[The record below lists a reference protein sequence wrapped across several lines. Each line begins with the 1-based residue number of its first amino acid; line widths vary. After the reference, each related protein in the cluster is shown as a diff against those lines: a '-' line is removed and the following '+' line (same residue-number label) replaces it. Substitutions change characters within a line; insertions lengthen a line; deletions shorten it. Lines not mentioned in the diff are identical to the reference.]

1 MIFRRLTQKD
11 INYRKSRYIHLEPI
25 RTRKKLKN
33 ELFVLARNRLFANLS
48 YEDRGYHICWCATLF
63 IDWTRSLWPRSV
75 WILLHLANLKQG
87 CNFCPNMCH
96 EMGWY
101 AAQNQ
106 LPINFNLS
114 QVCESC
120 FLVTVSRWQL
130 IRVIIAGDEF
140 CRTRASSQT
149 MTWYTRVHSG
159 SNGHRPQTFDIKLR

>member
-63 IDWTRSLWPRSV
+63 IDWARSLWPRSV

-101 AAQNQ
+101 VAQNQ

-114 QVCESC
+114 QKVSPWVLLPSHS
-120 FLVTVSRWQL
+120 FQVTIDSRDHCGRRVLPHTRELADHDVIHSRAQWQ
-130 IRVIIAGDEF
+130 
-140 CRTRASSQT
+140 
-149 MTWYTRVHSG
+149 
-159 SNGHRPQTFDIKLR
+159 